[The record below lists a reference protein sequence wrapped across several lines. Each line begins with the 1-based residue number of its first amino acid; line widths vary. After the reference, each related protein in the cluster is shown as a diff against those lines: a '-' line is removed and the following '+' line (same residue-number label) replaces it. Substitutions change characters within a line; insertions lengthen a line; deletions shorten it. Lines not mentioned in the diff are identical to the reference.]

1 MCLIKILHITSS
13 FMPPKENGDLNYSQR
28 SNDDEGFYTGARVG
42 GVSSV
47 VDSMSSNLDI
57 FEHHVLLSQG
67 QNFNYGFW
75 TGRKNIEI
83 RDKLHIHYFPNSGDI
98 SKCKDVEYTFKGILE
113 KEYEDFSFDVI
124 ITHVVQPNMDLTG
137 IDKKCKWIN
146 FTHGSPTNSNLSD
159 IYMDMIDVNLLFSDW
174 QKTKLKDNSKT
185 TVIPFPVD
193 TSVFYPR
200 TDNPQN
206 DFVWH
211 GRIAPE
217 KRIIDF
223 AVEFENSIN
232 SNLFVVGG
240 PDNIN
245 WKEDIENSH
254 LQKTHFLGRQF
265 DEVLAQTL
273 SNHKYYV
280 LMSEYETYCVGLLEA
295 LSAGCSVYAVYHPSL
310 EWAKDL
316 VCFVDTI
323 DDLFEAIKNPTTN
336 NNFQWVMD
344 NMSWSKLRTDY
355 ENLIALH

>member
-1 MCLIKILHITSS
+1 
-13 FMPPKENGDLNYSQR
+13 MPPKENGDLNYSQR
-28 SNDDEGFYTGARVG
+28 ANDDEGFYTGARVG
-42 GVSSV
+42 GVSNV
-47 VDSMSSNLDI
+47 VDSMCSNLDI

-75 TGRKNIEI
+75 TGRKKIEI
-83 RDKLHIHYFPNSGDI
+83 RDNLHIHYFPNSGDI
-98 SKCKDVEYTFKGILE
+98 SKCEDVEYTFKGILE
-113 KEYEDFSFDVI
+113 KQYENFNFDVI
-124 ITHVVQPNMDLTG
+124 ITHVVQPNIDLND

-146 FTHGSPTNSNLSD
+146 FTHGSPTNSNLSMD
-159 IYMDMIDVNLLFSDW
+159 YMNMIDVNLLFSDW
-174 QKTKLKDNSKT
+174 QKTRLKDNSKT

-200 TDNPQN
+200 TDNPKD

-223 AVEFENSIN
+223 AVEFETLMD

-240 PDNIN
+240 PDNLT

-273 SNHKYYV
+273 SNHQYYV

-295 LSAGCSVYAVYHPSL
+295 LSAGCSVYAIYHPSL
-310 EWAKDL
+310 EWAKE
-316 VCFVDTI
+316 VVNFVKNM
-323 DDLFEAIKNPTTN
+323 DDLFIAIKKPIIS
-336 NNFQWVMD
+336 NNFKWVEE
-344 NMSWSKLRTDY
+344 NVSWNILKSKY
-355 ENLIALH
+355 ENLLTKH